1 MPKLDAADLPHAG
14 HAAVVTGGGSG
25 IGLACAKALAA
36 DGASVTICGRNA
48 DRLAAAVTELEAL
61 TVGAAVAQSTACD
74 VTDEQ
79 SVAQVVELAARPTN
93 GRLHVAIASAGTG
106 TLAPVIATEK
116 SEWDRVLATNVT
128 GAFLLFKHAG
138 AAIAHSG
145 GGAMVGIS
153 SIAAAVTHPYMAPYS
168 VSKAALD
175 MLVKVTADEL
185 GRAGVRVNS
194 VRPSVVD
201 TDLTEML
208 TSDEATM
215 DSYYAQMPIPKLGTV
230 EDVAAAVSFLCGPGS
245 TWITGQSLSVD
256 GGHHLRAGP
265 DFEPAARALFSDAA
279 VDATI

>member
-1 MPKLDAADLPHAG
+1 MPDPAPAHLPHAG

-36 DGASVTICGRNA
+36 DGASVTICGRST
-48 DRLAAAVTELEAL
+48 DRLAATVTELEAL
-61 TVGAAVAQSTACD
+61 IVGDAAIQATPCD
-74 VTDEQ
+74 VTDEN
-79 SVAQVVELAARPTN
+79 SVAQAVKLAAQPTG

-116 SEWDRVLATNVT
+116 SEWDRIMATNVT

-138 AAIAHSG
+138 AAIARSG

-153 SIAAAVTHPYMAPYS
+153 SIAAAVTHPFMAPYS

-245 TWITGQSLSVD
+245 EWITGQCLSVD

-265 DFEPAARALFSDAA
+265 NFEPAARALFGDPI
-279 VDATI
+279 VDAKG